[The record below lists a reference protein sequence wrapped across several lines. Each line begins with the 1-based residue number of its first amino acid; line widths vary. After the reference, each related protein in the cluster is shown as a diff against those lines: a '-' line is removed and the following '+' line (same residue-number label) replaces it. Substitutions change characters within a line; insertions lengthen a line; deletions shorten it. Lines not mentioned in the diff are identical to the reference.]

1 MADFWKSTYEWNSSD
16 EQRVFAGSQKLFCL
30 LSSFSRLLLNE
41 KEIAQ
46 NSTLIQNITCI
57 TAFTDKKI
65 KCDLYM
71 FGVMFHL
78 SVKFKLKGTPSLFL
92 LLFTQEKKTLQTN
105 KSKWDGF

>member
-1 MADFWKSTYEWNSSD
+1 MADFLKSTYEWNSSV

-46 NSTLIQNITCI
+46 NSTLIQNITRI

-78 SVKFKLKGTPSLFL
+78 SVKFKLKGTPLFI
-92 LLFTQEKKTLQTN
+92 FAVIHSREENPAN
-105 KSKWDGF
+105 K